1 MEISGEAVLEAIRKA
16 GQELG
21 RAPSRAELKRLTGVS
36 HFVVLKHFPTLRRAV
51 EAAGFTPHIKGR
63 RATAAD
69 LLEDYGRV
77 ARLLG
82 RRPSR
87 AEYVRAGR
95 FSAGT
100 FTQRFGGW
108 VEAGEEWER
117 NRGESPQICA
127 EKRRSEEMPEEPEIS
142 PQMNT
147 ENTDRKQE
155 RILSDPSDQRSSAV
169 RCEPPAFILRPG
181 QPAEIPG
188 MRCVTEEVAAMIVG
202 GLLGPRKWRLEIGDV
217 EFSRAGSPQI
227 SADEC
232 RSEELPGR
240 SNQHPRQAGA
250 GSAISTQEKPQE
262 FSPQMNTDDADRK
275 QPELPGTSNQ
285 HSAVSTQPR
294 DRNGTAVELSNYQ
307 LNQLLNSSNQHSAL
321 STQPV
326 GAEADVSSRHSL
338 QLPNYQIAQFPNPLS
353 NEIVIIRRA
362 VGSAGVPSSVLHGLG
377 WSSDGSIP
385 RLPDLLRRLNVE
397 VISGRLK
404 RDRPVMGP
412 PLHAFA
418 MTNAPCNEAGV
429 AALFCMI
436 APDLGFQIEAIQ
448 SAFPDCEARRQVRPG
463 KWQRV
468 RIEFEYESRNFPL
481 HHHDASKC
489 DMIVCWRHNWRKC
502 PEEIEVLEL
511 RKMISIG

>member
-1 MEISGEAVLEAIRKA
+1 MEIGDAEAVLEAIRRA
-16 GQELG
+16 GKELG

-36 HFVVLKHFPTLRRAV
+36 HFVVLKHFPTLRHAV

-63 RATAAD
+63 RATAAE

-95 FSAGT
+95 YSAGT

-117 NRGESPQICA
+117 SRGESPQIFA
-127 EKRRSEEMPEEPEIS
+127 EKRRSEEMPEATEVS

-155 RILSDPSDQRSSAV
+155 RTLSDPCDQRSSV
-169 RCEPPAFILRPG
+169 VGVERPAFILRPG

-202 GLLGPRKWRLEIGDV
+202 GLLGARKWRLEIGDV
-217 EFSRAGSPQI
+217 EFSRSPESPGSPT
-227 SADEC
+227 AP
-232 RSEELPGR
+232 RSEVSRERARTLGTEEERTRSESPSGQDIQLPNS
-240 SNQHPRQAGA
+240 SNQY
-250 GSAISTQEKPQE
+250 SAVSTQEKPQE
-262 FSPQMNTDDADRK
+262 FSPLMNTDDTDQKEPDFR
-275 QPELPGTSNQ
+275 
-285 HSAVSTQPR
+285 
-294 DRNGTAVELSNYQ
+294 
-307 LNQLLNSSNQHSAL
+307 
-321 STQPV
+321 
-326 GAEADVSSRHSL
+326 
-338 QLPNYQIAQFPNPLS
+338 LPNYQVTQLPNSADPSHFALRISPAGSDARKTAQLTQLPNRLS
-353 NEIVIIRRA
+353 NEIVISRRP
-362 VGSAGVPSSVLHGLG
+362 VRRVELRSLDQEISR
-377 WSSDGSIP
+377 SSDV
-385 RLPDLLRRLNVE
+385 LRRLNVE
-397 VISGRLK
+397 VISGRLR

-468 RIEFEYESRNFPL
+468 FIEFEYESRNFPL
-481 HHHDASKC
+481 HHHDPSKC

-511 RKMISIG
+511 RKVICIG